1 MTEPDGKLAVAVL
14 ISGNGSNLQAIID
27 RMAEGKVNARIKIV
41 ISNESG
47 AFGLERARRAGIPTK
62 VFDHRQY
69 EDRGNYDNALAAVLE
84 EMSIE
89 LVVLAGFMRILTPGF
104 VARFAGRIINIHPSL
119 LPKYTGLN
127 THQRAISAGDQE
139 HGASVHFVSDEL
151 DAGPII
157 IQRRIPIEPG
167 DTPESLQQRV
177 HAIEHEILPQ
187 AIQWIAEKRLRI
199 NGGRVLLDSAQRPEQ
214 GLPAT

>member
-27 RMAEGKVNARIKIV
+27 RVAEGKVNARIKIV

-199 NGGRVLLDSAQRPEQ
+199 NGGRVLLDGAQRPEQ
-214 GLPAT
+214 GLPVT